1 MVLFVF
7 KIIMKVIEIIRWG
20 GKVMKFSEKVKVVK
34 EKVGD
39 NILFVENG
47 NFYIAIG
54 KDACFLNKL
63 FKLKCTCFVKYIC
76 KVGVPVKSIE
86 KYLKALRE
94 REYSYIVCRFTSDGI
109 KVLYRNEDE
118 NKNDEKLEN
127 LGCIN
132 CQNAIYG
139 YSK

>member
-1 MVLFVF
+1 
-7 KIIMKVIEIIRWG
+7 
-20 GKVMKFSEKVKVVK
+20 MKFSEKVKVVK

-76 KVGVPVKSIE
+76 KVGVPVKSID

-139 YSK
+139 YSKEELEEVEKLKI